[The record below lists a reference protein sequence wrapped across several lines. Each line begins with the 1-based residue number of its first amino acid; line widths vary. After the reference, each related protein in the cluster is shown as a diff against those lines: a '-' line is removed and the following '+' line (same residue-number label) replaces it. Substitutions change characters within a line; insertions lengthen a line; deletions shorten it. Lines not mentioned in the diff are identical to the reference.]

1 MPASH
6 VVSEDL
12 LELFFRTTEDY
23 ALIVLDA
30 DALVVRWN
38 PGAERLFGWSA
49 EEIVGTP
56 GHKIFV
62 EPDLRAGMP
71 DVELRTAAEQ
81 GRAEDERWHQRK
93 DGTRF
98 WASGLLLAL
107 REEGGLRGYV
117 KVVRDFTERRR
128 LDEAVREAQKLES
141 VGVLAAGVAHDF
153 NNVLTAILGNISLA
167 RSAPPGYD
175 VQRLDDLL
183 ATAERAARRAGD
195 LVKQLLNYAGK
206 ARREVRPVDVS
217 RVVSDAV
224 SIVRASVSPKIR
236 IALDAP
242 QPMWIH
248 ADTGQVQQLVLNLVL
263 NAAEA
268 IGDAP
273 GQVDIRIRVREI
285 GERELRGRFLGFP
298 LPPRPYTEI
307 VVRDTGEGMDPKTL
321 SQIFDPFFTTKFLG
335 RGLGLAAA
343 LGIVRSHG
351 GGIAIDSAP
360 GRGST
365 FTVVLPAEEESA
377 EPMTVADALV
387 DAARGEGLVLVVD
400 DEAGIRSLVHRLLEG
415 LGYTVLTA
423 EHGGQALE
431 LVERSTDPIV
441 LVLLDLAMPV
451 LDGSDTAAALQE
463 RRPDLPIIVMSGLA
477 DQEALRRLERV
488 RIAGF
493 VPKPFA
499 PEQLA
504 QAVTLALRRAPT

>member
-1 MPASH
+1 MPASREAA
-6 VVSEDL
+6 EDL

-23 ALIVLDA
+23 ALIVLDQ
-30 DALVVRWN
+30 DAVVVRWN

-71 DVELRTAAEQ
+71 YVELRTAAEQ

-93 DGTRF
+93 DGSRF
-98 WASGLLLAL
+98 WASGLLIAL
-107 REEGGLRGYV
+107 REEAGLRGYV

-153 NNVLTAILGNISLA
+153 NNVLTTILGNLSFA
-167 RSAPPGYD
+167 RSAPPTSN
-175 VQRLDDLL
+175 VQEVGGLL
-183 ATAERAARRAGD
+183 AEAERAARRAED
-195 LVKQLLNYAGK
+195 LVKQLLQYAGK
-206 ARREVRPVDVS
+206 GRREMRRVDLS
-217 RVVSDAV
+217 RVLSDAV
-224 SIVRASVSPKIR
+224 AILRASFPPTIR
-236 IALDAP
+236 IELDAP
-242 QPMWIH
+242 PGVWVE
-248 ADTGQVQQLVLNLVL
+248 ADPGQVQQLVLNLVL

-268 IGDAP
+268 IGDAE
-273 GQVDIRIRVREI
+273 GRVDIGLRVREI
-285 GERELRGRFLGFP
+285 PEEERRGRYAGFP
-298 LPPRPYTEI
+298 LTARPYTEI
-307 VVRDTGEGMDPKTL
+307 TVRDTGEGMDPRTL

-351 GGIAIDSAP
+351 GGVAVESAP
-360 GRGST
+360 GRGAMFS
-365 FTVVLPAEEESA
+365 VVLPAEQEGA
-377 EPMTVADALV
+377 GPKTVMEAMA

-400 DEAGIRSLVHRLLEG
+400 DEAAIRSLVQRSLER
-415 LGYTVLTA
+415 LGYIVLTA
-423 EHGGQALE
+423 EHGRQALE
-431 LVERSTDPIV
+431 LAERSSDPIT

-451 LDGSDTAAALQE
+451 LDGASTAAALQE
-463 RRPDLPIIVMSGLA
+463 RRPELPIVIMSGLA
-477 DQEALRRLERV
+477 DQDALQGLEGV

-499 PEQLA
+499 PDQVA
-504 QAVTLALRRAPT
+504 QAVTRALRKAPT